1 MRSAAASAVRSVACG
16 RVRGVDDVREQL
28 EREAARVTDRLRAM
42 ALDRLQ
48 RPDADGLA
56 LEQRVHDAA
65 QALADL
71 AADAAGRERR
81 PVPVLA
87 THGVADQVAVT
98 AADVLAE
105 GGAQQQGAALDV
117 LVTLRRA
124 L

>member
-1 MRSAAASAVRSVACG
+1 MRAGACG
-16 RVRGVDDVREQL
+16 RVPGVDDVRDQL
-28 EREAARVTDRLRAM
+28 ERETARVTDRLRAM

-48 RPDADGLA
+48 RPDAEGLA

-71 AADAAGRERR
+71 AAEAAGRHRR

-105 GGAQQQGAALDV
+105 GGVQHQGAALDV
-117 LVTLRRA
+117 LVALRRA

>member
-1 MRSAAASAVRSVACG
+1 
-16 RVRGVDDVREQL
+16 VDDVREQL

-48 RPDADGLA
+48 RPDGERQA
-56 LEQRVHDAA
+56 LEQRVHVAA
-65 QALADL
+65 QTLADL

-81 PVPVLA
+81 PLPVLA

-105 GGAQQQGAALDV
+105 ADPARQSMALDV
-117 LVTLRRA
+117 LVALRHA

>member
-1 MRSAAASAVRSVACG
+1 M
-16 RVRGVDDVREQL
+16 DDVHAEL

-48 RPDADGLA
+48 RPDAEGRA
-56 LEQRVHDAA
+56 LEQRAHDAA

-71 AADAAGRERR
+71 AADAVGRERR

-98 AADVLAE
+98 AADVMAE
-105 GGAQQQGAALDV
+105 ADEARQRQALDV
-117 LVTLRRA
+117 LVALRHA